1 MSDSK
6 SKWYEDKNTTEH
18 QLHISFLVYSWK
30 RAVLDFGS
38 SPESRRFALTG
49 VVPLVIEDLCMAG
62 HRSTCAYIRA
72 LTARKRWG
80 EDPGRP
86 WFFDKQRL
94 IFLSVQTERPVRT
107 GESVVVFPFIGLYLP
122 MGGLKSSLL
131 YKIRGSGV
139 FLTLFGTGILSFS
152 L

>member
-1 MSDSK
+1 MHIFERSQLANGEGKTRVDSD
-6 SKWYEDKNTTEH
+6 
-18 QLHISFLVYSWK
+18 
-30 RAVLDFGS
+30 
-38 SPESRRFALTG
+38 
-49 VVPLVIEDLCMAG
+49 
-62 HRSTCAYIRA
+62 
-72 LTARKRWG
+72 
-80 EDPGRP
+80 
-86 WFFDKQRL
+86 FFDKQRL

-122 MGGLKSSLL
+122 MGGLKRSLL